1 MAFFSLKK
9 SLGKSFIIPKNRVND
24 LNDYKEG
31 IMKHFK
37 TLISLVALSLILA
50 SCGSSDK
57 REEATPPPAPEK
69 DFEME
74 YVLSDASEGDRP
86 DWILNPY
93 KADGE
98 LKASKFRYF
107 VSEGKNRNKRLCMKS
122 SQARATAQ
130 VAGEITQFI
139 KNTYSE
145 ATQGSE
151 DEDVTQYMQEQL
163 TQEIQSFIV
172 GARVGRKYWEQR
184 KYKKDMGASKD
195 YKIFNCYSLVQI
207 EKGNLNKMIRMAR
220 QKILASIS
228 DSEVKAKT
236 KKAIKDVEGKFDQ
249 LDKPVQLDDEA

>member
-1 MAFFSLKK
+1 M
-9 SLGKSFIIPKNRVND
+9 KNIKALASV
-24 LNDYKEG
+24 
-31 IMKHFK
+31 F
-37 TLISLVALSLILA
+37 TLSLLLA

-57 REEATPPPAPEK
+57 REEATAPPAPDK
-69 DFEME
+69 DFKME
-74 YVLSDASEGDRP
+74 YVLTDASEGDRP
-86 DWILNPY
+86 DWILTPQ

-98 LKASKFRYF
+98 ERSKKYRYF
-107 VSEGKNRNKRLCMKS
+107 VSEAQNSSKRLCMKS
-122 SQARATAQ
+122 SQARGTSQ

-184 KYKKDMGASKD
+184 KYMKEMGATRD
-195 YKIFNCYSLVQI
+195 YKIYNCYSLVQI
-207 EKGNLNKMIRMAR
+207 EKENLNKMIRMAR

-236 KKAIKDVEGKFDQ
+236 KKAIKDVESKFDQ
-249 LDKPVQLDDEA
+249 LDRPVTIDD